1 MATERGALDRF
12 LDTADSV
19 VGGLERV
26 YGKTPAGADV
36 EIVDHAPKPA
46 TAALVPRWRVTS
58 LKTTGGSQS
67 EVWFVSNGT
76 QTCSCDT
83 KALADRICMLLGGTP

>member
-26 YGKTPAGADV
+26 YGRTPAGAPV
-36 EIVDHAPKPA
+36 EIVDTKTPP
-46 TAALVPRWRVTS
+46 TALVPRWRVTS
-58 LKTTGGSQS
+58 LKTTSNS
-67 EVWFVSNGT
+67 EVWFVTNGT
-76 QTCSCDT
+76 ETCSCDT
-83 KALADRICMLLGGTP
+83 KKLADRICMLLGGVP